1 MNFTWDAQKA
11 QKVLEERGIGFE
23 DAIRIFAGDRL
34 EIRSHQNDEERW
46 LTVGELEG
54 RCIALVF
61 TRRDKTIRIIT
72 ARRARKNEERA
83 YYSRYP
89 R

>member
-1 MNFTWDAQKA
+1 MFFIWDAQKA
-11 QKVLEERGIGFE
+11 RKVLEERGLDFNV
-23 DAIRIFAGDRL
+23 AIQIFAGNRL
-34 EIRSHQNDEERW
+34 EVRSDQNNEERW
-46 LTVGELEG
+46 LTIGELEG
-54 RCIALVF
+54 RCIAVVF
-61 TRRDKTIRIIT
+61 TRRDETIRIIT